1 MFFEGITSC
10 KFSESTP
17 NLLAIGTIDGVVAIY
32 DIRKNYN
39 KVNCLKMIKYLTKI
53 SYFIFETAHS

>member
-1 MFFEGITSC
+1 MVILQNLIFFEGITSC

-39 KVNCLKMIKYLTKI
+39 KVNYQI
-53 SYFIFETAHS
+53 